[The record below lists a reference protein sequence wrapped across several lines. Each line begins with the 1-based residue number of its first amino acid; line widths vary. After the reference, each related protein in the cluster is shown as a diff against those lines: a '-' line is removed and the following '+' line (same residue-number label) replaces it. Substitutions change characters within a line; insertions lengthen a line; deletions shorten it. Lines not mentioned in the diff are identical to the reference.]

1 MKPAEIA
8 PHLEQFRVDL
18 TGAKSPVKDAIY
30 GEAKFLRDNIF
41 TFVSQITDHVQTKLG
56 PCQVHCW
63 KLLQSSSVV

>member
-8 PHLEQFRVDL
+8 PHLQQFNVDL
-18 TGAKSPVKDAIY
+18 TGPKSPVKDSIY

-56 PCQVHCW
+56 PCQVKYKHI
-63 KLLQSSSVV
+63 